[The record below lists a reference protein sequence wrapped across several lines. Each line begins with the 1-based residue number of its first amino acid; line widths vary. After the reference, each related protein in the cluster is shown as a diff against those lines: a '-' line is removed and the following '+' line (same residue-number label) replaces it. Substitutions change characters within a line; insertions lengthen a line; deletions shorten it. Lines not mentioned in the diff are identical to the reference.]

1 VLRRDRAADLN
12 RTMQGTPDV
21 SLLTTLSKAFRNEPA
36 ATGKVETTRVHA
48 AVPENPVAPISA
60 ESRAQ
65 QIFLARQP
73 IFDRDLNLFGYELLY
88 RDGHSDRANVAD
100 DNVATAH
107 LFTSA
112 LVEIGLTDLVGDRK
126 AFVNLGPD
134 LTFEEFPFTEYKD
147 RLVLEIL
154 ESIPIDASL
163 LNAIKR
169 MKEQGYTV
177 ALDDVVMRPE
187 IELLLPFVDIVKLDL
202 PLIPAQ
208 ELSQQIRMIRNLSS
222 AKILVEKIETPDVFR
237 HCFDLGCDYFQG
249 YFFAK
254 PSIISS
260 SRVPES
266 GLTVLQLISEL
277 QNPDVSFTEI
287 ERLIKYDASL
297 SYKLLRYI
305 NSAMTGVS
313 QKITSVRQAVTLLG
327 LNRIRVVATLLG
339 LAAQS
344 NKPHELL
351 VTALVRARTC
361 EVIAQRQRMQ
371 DPQSGF
377 VVGLFSLLDA
387 MFDQPLDA
395 LIGKLPLAENI
406 TAAIL
411 KREGDLGQILEA
423 VCCFE
428 RGDWFMLE
436 ATSQNAASM
445 RQSYLEAI
453 RWTSVLQ
460 PNLFFE
466 KS

>member
-1 VLRRDRAADLN
+1 
-12 RTMQGTPDV
+12 M
-21 SLLTTLSKAFRNEPA
+21 SLLTSLSRAFRNES
-36 ATGKVETTRVHA
+36 ATKSKVETSTSR
-48 AVPENPVAPISA
+48 AVSSEKAVIPIPA
-60 ESRAQ
+60 ESHSQ
-65 QIFLARQP
+65 QVFLARQP

-88 RDGHSDRANVAD
+88 RDGHVDKANVSD

-126 AFVNLGPD
+126 AFVNLGPEM
-134 LTFEEFPFTEYKD
+134 TFEEFPFTEYKD

-154 ESIPIDASL
+154 ESIKIDASL

-177 ALDDVVMRPE
+177 ALDDVVVNPE

-202 PLIPAQ
+202 PLIPPSQLA
-208 ELSQQIRMIRNLSS
+208 QQIRMIREQSS
-222 AKILVEKIETPDVFR
+222 AAILVEKIETPEVFR
-237 HCFDLGCDYFQG
+237 QCFDLGCDYFQG

-260 SRVPES
+260 NRVPES
-266 GLTVLQLISEL
+266 SLTVLQLISEL
-277 QNPDVSFTEI
+277 QNPNVSVTEI

-351 VTALVRARTC
+351 ITALVRARTC

-387 MFDQPLDA
+387 MFDQSLDE
-395 LIGKLPLAENI
+395 LIAKLPLAENI
-406 TAAIL
+406 TDAIL
-411 KREGDLGQILEA
+411 RREGELGEILQA

-428 RGDWFMLE
+428 RGDWTSLE
-436 ATSQNAASM
+436 SSTLNAASM

-460 PNLFFE
+460 PSLFFE
-466 KS
+466 KSN

>member
-1 VLRRDRAADLN
+1 
-12 RTMQGTPDV
+12 M
-21 SLLTTLSKAFRNEPA
+21 
-36 ATGKVETTRVHA
+36 
-48 AVPENPVAPISA
+48 
-60 ESRAQ
+60 
-65 QIFLARQP
+65 FLARQP

-88 RDGHSDRANVAD
+88 RDGHVDKANVSD
-100 DNVATAH
+100 DNIATAH

-126 AFVNLGPD
+126 AFVNLGPEM
-134 LTFEEFPFTEYKD
+134 TFEEFPFTEYKD

-154 ESIPIDASL
+154 ESIKIDASL

-177 ALDDVVMRPE
+177 ALDDVFVNPE
-187 IELLLPFVDIVKLDL
+187 IELLLPFVDIVKLDI
-202 PLIPAQ
+202 PLIPPSQ
-208 ELSQQIRMIRNLSS
+208 LPQQIRMIREQS
-222 AKILVEKIETPDVFR
+222 AAAILVEKIETPEVFR
-237 HCFDLGCDYFQG
+237 RCFDLGCDYFQG

-254 PSIISS
+254 PSIITSN
-260 SRVPES
+260 RVPES
-266 GLTVLQLISEL
+266 SLTVLQLISEL
-277 QNPDVSFTEI
+277 QNPNVSVTEI

-351 VTALVRARTC
+351 ITALVRARTC

-387 MFDQPLDA
+387 MFDQPLED
-395 LIGKLPLAENI
+395 LIGKLPLAETI
-406 TAAIL
+406 TDAIL
-411 KREGDLGQILEA
+411 RREGELGEILQA

-428 RGDWFMLE
+428 RGDWTSLE
-436 ATSQNAASM
+436 SSTWNGASM

-460 PNLFFE
+460 PGLFFE
-466 KS
+466 KSS

>member
-1 VLRRDRAADLN
+1 
-12 RTMQGTPDV
+12 M
-21 SLLTTLSKAFRNEPA
+21 SLLTSISRAFRNESS
-36 ATGKVETTRVHA
+36 TKSKVETSTSR
-48 AVPENPVAPISA
+48 AVSSGKAVIPISA
-60 ESRAQ
+60 ESHSQ
-65 QIFLARQP
+65 QVFLARQP

-88 RDGHSDRANVAD
+88 RDGHVDKANVSD

-126 AFVNLGPD
+126 AFVNLGPEM
-134 LTFEEFPFTEYKD
+134 TFEEFPFTEYKD

-154 ESIPIDASL
+154 ESIKIDASL

-177 ALDDVVMRPE
+177 ALDDVVVNPE
-187 IELLLPFVDIVKLDL
+187 IELLLPFVDIVKLDI
-202 PLIPAQ
+202 PLIPPGQLAQ
-208 ELSQQIRMIRNLSS
+208 QVRMIREQSS
-222 AKILVEKIETPDVFR
+222 AAILVEKIETPEVFR
-237 HCFDLGCDYFQG
+237 QCFDLGCDYFQG

-260 SRVPES
+260 NRVPES
-266 GLTVLQLISEL
+266 SLTVLQLISEL
-277 QNPDVSFTEI
+277 QNPNVSVTEI

-351 VTALVRARTC
+351 ITALVRARTC

-387 MFDQPLDA
+387 MFDQSLDE
-395 LIGKLPLAENI
+395 LIAKLPLAENI
-406 TAAIL
+406 TDAIL
-411 KREGDLGQILEA
+411 RREGELGEILQA

-428 RGDWFMLE
+428 RGDWTSLE
-436 ATSQNAASM
+436 SSTLNAASM

-460 PNLFFE
+460 PSLFFE
-466 KS
+466 KSN